1 MSFQRRRERV
11 RIADIDETIS
21 TYLTAI
27 TVEGKTPKTIHS
39 YANSLDDF
47 RRVGKDLGLPKA
59 VEDYRVEDVYRF
71 LGALRERGASAGYQ
85 HRRHREVKAFFSW
98 CRRMGQLEVNV
109 FALVPLVKLEEKVVP
124 PFSQE
129 EIQRLLRGQD
139 RRRHTGCRN
148 YALLLFLLDS
158 GVRASECLA
167 VQLEDI
173 DWAHRRVFVRHGKGQ
188 KQRWVGIGE
197 RTLSALHDYI
207 ERFRGDRPGELFPTS
222 HGEAMT
228 SVGTLEVILRRVG
241 ERTGV
246 RKVHPHRFRHTFATW
261 AIQSGAREIDVQLLL
276 GHADLT
282 MTQRYARTYSSTQAV
297 RAHAR
302 LSPVG
307 QLDARVEEEGVEAAA
322 SLQGPLELPRFAPD
336 GTLSFGSPNREPIP
350 SERPEF
356 RAGQTLVATHKG
368 ERFTCEVVDEH
379 GRLTF
384 VRAAGERFASPSAAG
399 RSVTGNQVNEYRFWS
414 VL

>member
-1 MSFQRRRERV
+1 MT
-11 RIADIDETIS
+11 DIDETIS
-21 TYLTAI
+21 TYITAI

-39 YANSLDDF
+39 YANSLNDF
-47 RRVGKDLGLPKA
+47 RRTGKKLGLPTV
-59 VEDYRVEDVYRF
+59 VEDYRVEHVYGF
-71 LGALRERGASAGYQ
+71 LGAIRERGAAAAYQ

-98 CRRMGQLEVNV
+98 CRRMGRIEVNV

-129 EIQRLLRGQD
+129 EIRSLLEGQD
-139 RRRHTGCRN
+139 RRKHTGCRN
-148 YALLLFLLDS
+148 YALLLFLLDT

-173 DWAHRRVFVRHGKGQ
+173 EWAHRRVFVRHGKGQ
-188 KQRWVGIGE
+188 KQRWVGSGE
-197 RTLSALHDYI
+197 RALGALRDYI
-207 ERFRGDRPGELFPTS
+207 ERFRGDRPGELFLTS
-222 HGEAMT
+222 RGEAMS

-241 ERTGV
+241 ERIGV

-282 MTQRYARTYSSTQAV
+282 MTQRYARTYSSVQAV
-297 RAHAR
+297 RAHGR

-307 QLDARVEEEGVEAAA
+307 QLEPTAEQHDIEVAAPPQRPLGLPRLAAEAAL
-322 SLQGPLELPRFAPD
+322 SLAGRTIDSSRPA
-336 GTLSFGSPNREPIP
+336 
-350 SERPEF
+350 RPEF
-356 RAGQTLVATHKG
+356 RAGQTLAATHKG
-368 ERFTCEVVDEH
+368 ERFTCEVVDDH

-384 VRAAGERFASPSAAG
+384 VRPSGQRFASPSAAG
-399 RSVTGNQVNEYRFWS
+399 RSVTRNQVNGYRFWS
-414 VL
+414 VP